1 MKSIVE
7 SSSAELLQ
15 RMKGIEELVRQNS
28 SSGPSSVPTNSSSYK
43 MFHHPSD
50 GKFRRVPPG
59 WVFPKGALLNAYQY
73 WHWGDEVNGVHPIKS
88 LEPCDLEWSEGRHK
102 KDLEELSFLCGKL
115 DEEAKSKGILATN
128 VDRTASSSIYFDC
141 VSALGIPKYD
151 GDGNAIGI
159 AQRRAGVS
167 AGDAGYTEQ
176 LGSIL

>member
-1 MKSIVE
+1 MDNRTMSGVLSERRMKSIVE

-73 WHWGDEVNGVHPIKS
+73 WHWGDEVNGVHPIKN

-115 DEEAKSKGILATN
+115 DEEAKSCHPSAFQSTHRATS
-128 VDRTASSSIYFDC
+128 RGTWRSWPGRQC
-141 VSALGIPKYD
+141 
-151 GDGNAIGI
+151 
-159 AQRRAGVS
+159 
-167 AGDAGYTEQ
+167 
-176 LGSIL
+176 